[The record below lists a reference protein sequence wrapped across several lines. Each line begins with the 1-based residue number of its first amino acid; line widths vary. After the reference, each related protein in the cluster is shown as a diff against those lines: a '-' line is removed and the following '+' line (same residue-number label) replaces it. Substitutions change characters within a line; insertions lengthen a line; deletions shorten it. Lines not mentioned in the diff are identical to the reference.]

1 MWIDNPTQSQT
12 LAPIKKPK
20 NRWVFKYGGERGSRT
35 LDTLRYTHFPG
46 VLLRPLGHL
55 TNKTFTF
62 NFQLS
67 CLNWHARLRAFITLR
82 GLSPRRGANVH
93 NWNIKRNVN
102 GRANR
107 QKNPRGLNGAEN
119 VSGLRGFPCKD
130 SQSKFHSYPDL
141 TLQEYEDGRLQNRFS
156 K

>member
-62 NFQLS
+62 TFSQVAPTDT
-67 CLNWHARLRAFITLR
+67 HACVLVTTLR
-82 GLSPRRGANVH
+82 VLSPRSSGSGH
-93 NWNIKRNVN
+93 SDTSPIK
-102 GRANR
+102 
-107 QKNPRGLNGAEN
+107 P
-119 VSGLRGFPCKD
+119 LR
-130 SQSKFHSYPDL
+130 L
-141 TLQEYEDGRLQNRFS
+141 TS
-156 K
+156 S